1 MDLTAQVDGYCER
14 LDPSFWAEP
23 VNAITNLAFLIA
35 AAVMWPRVRG
45 MMSGQVLAG
54 VLAVIGIGSG
64 LFHTF
69 AQVWAGI
76 ADVLPIL
83 AFILIYI
90 AVANRDFWGMRP
102 IWAYIGALMFLPFAA
117 ATVPLFQLVPGLGGS
132 AGYAPVPL
140 LILLYAVGLRRRL
153 PTTAR
158 NLAIG
163 AGILILSILFRSL
176 DMPICAAIPLG
187 THFLWHILN
196 AIMLAWMIETWRRFR
211 LGGR

>member
-1 MDLTAQVDGYCER
+1 MDLTAHVDGYCER

-45 MMSGQVLAG
+45 MRSGQVLAG

-69 AQVWAGI
+69 AQVWAGV

-102 IWAYIGALMFLPFAA
+102 VWAYVAALGFVPFAA

-153 PTTAR
+153 PVTSR

-196 AIMLAWMIETWRRFR
+196 ALMLAWMIETWRRFR
-211 LGGR
+211 ISGR